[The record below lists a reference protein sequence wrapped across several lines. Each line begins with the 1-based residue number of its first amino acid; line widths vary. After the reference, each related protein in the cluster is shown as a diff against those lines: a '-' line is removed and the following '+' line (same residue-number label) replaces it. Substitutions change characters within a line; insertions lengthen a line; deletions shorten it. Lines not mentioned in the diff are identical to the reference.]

1 MSLAGSVALVTGA
14 SKGIG
19 QAIAVALAAAGADIG
34 VNYHTDRGGADAT
47 CEDIAATGRR
57 ALPLQAD
64 VSDRAAVKRMLQDV
78 QSHFGRLDVLVNNA
92 AIGMSHEGS
101 FADYPFSTWQRV
113 FAVNLDGVVHCT
125 QAALQI
131 MLAQQPP
138 GQVQPSESGRQP
150 SEGGRQPSEGRT
162 PAPQGGRQPSGG
174 RIINISS
181 SHSLVFQRRTTAYT
195 VAKGAL
201 NTLTQALAVEFGPQ
215 GITVNCIA
223 AGAVSTPGW
232 PASPRGQEAWIRRS
246 PRARM
251 GEAQDIADA
260 VVFLAS
266 PQADYI
272 TGQILCVDGGYVHS
286 VTPMPPEDT

>member
-1 MSLAGSVALVTGA
+1 MALDGTVALVTGA

-19 QAIAVALAAAGADIG
+19 QAIAIALATAGADVG
-34 VNYHTDRGGADAT
+34 VNYHTDRDGADAT
-47 CEDIAATGRR
+47 GAAIGAAGRR
-57 ALPLQAD
+57 ALPLHAD
-64 VSDRAAVKRMLQDV
+64 VSDRAAVEGMIQELQA
-78 QSHFGRLDVLVNNA
+78 HFGRLDILVNNA
-92 AIGMSHEGS
+92 AVGIGHLGS
-101 FADYPFSTWQRV
+101 FADYPLDAWRRV

-125 QAALQI
+125 QAALKI
-131 MLAQQPP
+131 MLAQQPN
-138 GQVQPSESGRQP
+138 GRLQQ
-150 SEGGRQPSEGRT
+150 SEGGMQ
-162 PAPQGGRQPSGG
+162 QMGG
-174 RIINISS
+174 RIVNISS

-232 PASPRGQEAWIRRS
+232 PASPQGEEAWIRRA

-251 GEAQDIADA
+251 GLAADIADA

-286 VTPMPPEDT
+286 VTPMP

>member
-1 MSLAGSVALVTGA
+1 MELDGLVALVTGA

-19 QAIAVALAAAGADIG
+19 KAIAVALAAAGADVGI
-34 VNYHTDRGGADAT
+34 NYHTDREGAETTQEAV
-47 CEDIAATGRR
+47 ARAGRR
-57 ALPLQAD
+57 ALPLHAD
-64 VSDRAAVKRMLQDV
+64 VSDRAAVERMV
-78 QSHFGRLDVLVNNA
+78 QELRAHFGRLDILVNNA
-92 AIGMSHEGS
+92 AIGSTHHGS
-101 FADYPFSTWQRV
+101 FADYPLDAWQRV

-125 QAALQI
+125 QAALKI
-131 MLAQQPP
+131 MLAQRA
-138 GQVQPSESGRQP
+138 EGRQ
-150 SEGGRQPSEGRT
+150 QQSEGRT
-162 PAPQGGRQPSGG
+162 RETGG

-181 SHSLVFQRRTTAYT
+181 SHSLVFQRRTSAYT

-232 PASPRGQEAWIRRS
+232 PASPQGKAAWIRRT

-251 GEAQDIADA
+251 GKAEDIANA
-260 VVFLAS
+260 VVYLAS

-286 VTPMPPEDT
+286 VTPMP

>member
-1 MSLAGSVALVTGA
+1 MVLDGTVAIVTGA

-19 QAIAVALAAAGADIG
+19 QAIAVALASAGADVG
-34 VNYHTDRGGADAT
+34 VNYHTDREGADAT
-47 CEDIAATGRR
+47 CQAIAATGRR
-57 ALPLQAD
+57 ASPLHAD
-64 VSDRAAVKRMLQDV
+64 VSDPAAVAQMFDALQT
-78 QSHFGRLDVLVNNA
+78 QFGRLDILVNNA
-92 AIGMSHEGS
+92 AIGSTHQGS
-101 FADYPFSTWQRV
+101 FADYPLDAWQRV

-125 QAALQI
+125 QAALKL
-131 MLAQQPP
+131 MLAQQT
-138 GQVQPSESGRQP
+138 
-150 SEGGRQPSEGRT
+150 EGR
-162 PAPQGGRQPSGG
+162 PQETGG

-181 SHSLVFQRRTTAYT
+181 SHSLVFQRRTSAYT

-232 PASPRGQEAWIRRS
+232 PASPQGKDAWIRRA

-251 GEAQDIADA
+251 GKAEDIANA
-260 VVFLAS
+260 VVYLAS

-286 VTPMPPEDT
+286 VTPMP

>member
-1 MSLAGSVALVTGA
+1 MALDGTVALVTGA

-19 QAIAVALAAAGADIG
+19 QAIAIALASAGADVG
-34 VNYHTDRGGADAT
+34 VNYNTDQAGADAT
-47 CEDIAATGRR
+47 CAAIAAAGRK
-57 ALPLQAD
+57 AIPLHAD
-64 VSDRAAVKRMLQDV
+64 VSDRSAVAHMFRELEAQ
-78 QSHFGRLDVLVNNA
+78 FGKLDILVNNA
-92 AIGMSHEGS
+92 AIGINHEGS
-101 FADYPFSTWQRV
+101 FADYSLDAWHRV

-125 QAALQI
+125 QAALQM
-131 MLAQQPP
+131 MLAQQPQSEMQQPRSEVQQP
-138 GQVQPSESGRQP
+138 GSEMQQPEDRMQ
-150 SEGGRQPSEGRT
+150 
-162 PAPQGGRQPSGG
+162 AAGG

-232 PASPRGQEAWIRRS
+232 PASQQGREAWTRRA

-251 GEAQDIADA
+251 GTVEDIANA
-260 VVFLAS
+260 VVYLAS
-266 PQADYI
+266 PEADYI

-286 VTPMPPEDT
+286 VTPMA